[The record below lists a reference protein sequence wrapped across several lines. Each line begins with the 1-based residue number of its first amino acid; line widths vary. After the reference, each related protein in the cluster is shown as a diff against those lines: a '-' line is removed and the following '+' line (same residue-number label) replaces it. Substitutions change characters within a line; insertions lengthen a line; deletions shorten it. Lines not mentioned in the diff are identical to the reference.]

1 MVVCGLCH
9 QQVSDLE
16 THLRS
21 QHRLRLQKLL
31 ELVSKIKDERK
42 LKEVKR
48 LITQKRKLQKRV
60 QEPQDVKYI
69 PRYDKYLLGEVN

>member
-1 MVVCGLCH
+1 MVVCGLC
-9 QQVSDLE
+9 QLQVPDLE
-16 THLRS
+16 THT
-21 QHRLRLQKLL
+21 LRLQKLL

-60 QEPQDVKYI
+60 QEPQDVKY
-69 PRYDKYLLGEVN
+69 RYDKYLLGEVN